1 MKRSVNQDTYLAKWI
16 SGELN
21 DSELKNYV
29 SENDFNSYVLLKD
42 LISGMQSISPD
53 IENTWEQINQKK
65 LSSTFKVNQTDWT
78 LKRFYLAAAAILILF
93 VSIMSYHF
101 GLFGSQHVLT
111 STQSKKLNIGENVFL
126 DLYQNTSI
134 TQSAPLYNIN
144 EIELDFGEVYFEVK
158 KGQDFKIKTNQGT
171 VEVLG
176 TKFNVKSNDNFL
188 SVMCFEGS
196 VKVTYLDKEYIVDSG
211 KSFNS
216 IDRRV
221 DAILEN
227 KSFNSES
234 GILYHEFKS
243 TRLVDVKTF
252 LEKTYKVKITFPK
265 YILNRKFTG
274 ALPINDLEL
283 SLHLIA
289 SSFQLHYEINQRYV
303 YFKA

>member
-1 MKRSVNQDTYLAKWI
+1 MKKSMNQDTFLAKWI

-21 DSELKNYV
+21 DSELKHFV
-29 SENDFNSYVLLKD
+29 SENDFHSYMLLKER
-42 LISGMQSISPD
+42 ISGMQSISPD
-53 IENTWEQINQKK
+53 IEDTFEQLKQKQ
-65 LSSTFKVNQTDWT
+65 LSHNFKVLKTNRT
-78 LKRFYLAAAAILILF
+78 LKPFYTVAAILLLF
-93 VSIMSYHF
+93 VSILSYHL
-101 GLFGSQHVLT
+101 GLFGDQHILT
-111 STQSKKLNIGENVFL
+111 STQSEKLAIGDNVL
-126 DLYQNTSI
+126 LHIYQNSSI
-134 TQSAPLYNIN
+134 TQSAPLYNFN
-144 EIELDFGEVYFEVK
+144 EVELDYGAVYFEVK
-158 KGQDFKIKTNQGT
+158 KGHDFKIKTHQGL

-176 TKFNVKSNDNFL
+176 TKFNVTSNDNFL

-196 VKVTYLDKEYIVDSG
+196 VKVTYHDKAYIVDSG
-211 KSFNS
+211 ESFNS

-289 SSFQLHYEINQRYV
+289 SSFQLHYEINQGYV